1 MISVIYPY
9 RELGFKLIH
18 DVRRRGPCN
27 ESSWLSVPCLREWL
41 GLPAYESIEIMICHL
56 SGIGISI
63 IKIRYQYHK
72 TQVYID
78 LPVRWHL
85 YIETDSRGPVHERF
99 SHRKLDFKCNFIVEN
114 HIATKFCTTVVPC
127 AKFHKD
133 HFTQSCMRTTWN
145 FHRIWITTEKSWN
158 ALQLHRFMLAGP
170 CVWYGPTPD
179 HCHQK
184 VFCWHNA

>member
-1 MISVIYPY
+1 MQWIFLIVCALLKGVTGTTGLWKHWDYDMSSFRYRDFHYKDTIPISQDPSIYRSTCKMTSLYWDGLQRP
-9 RELGFKLIH
+9 
-18 DVRRRGPCN
+18 
-27 ESSWLSVPCLREWL
+27 SSWTIFPIVIL
-41 GLPAYESIEIMICHL
+41 
-56 SGIGISI
+56 
-63 IKIRYQYHK
+63 IR
-72 TQVYID
+72 
-78 LPVRWHL
+78 W
-85 YIETDSRGPVHERF
+85 
-99 SHRKLDFKCNFIVEN
+99 KLDFKCNFIVEN

>member
-1 MISVIYPY
+1 MWLAWSQYPEWSQGSLLLTWINLNPSINFNGTTSVFCEWISNLTPHITGHVISVTYPY

-78 LPVRWHL
+78 LSVRWHL
-85 YIETDSRGPVHERF
+85 YIETDSRGLVHERF
-99 SHRKLDFKCNFIVEN
+99 SHRNFNPME
-114 HIATKFCTTVVPC
+114 
-127 AKFHKD
+127 
-133 HFTQSCMRTTWN
+133 TW
-145 FHRIWITTEKSWN
+145 F
-158 ALQLHRFMLAGP
+158 
-170 CVWYGPTPD
+170 
-179 HCHQK
+179 
-184 VFCWHNA
+184 